1 MQEFIKRL
9 TLNGF
14 KLISL
19 VGKSERL
26 TDRQVTITTNNVASN
41 DGKSYYS
48 TVAVEII
55 IDGNSYMC
63 IIAQN
68 TTPKPISVSCGRPRT
83 NFIAQLSDVT

>member
-1 MQEFIKRL
+1 MQEFIQRL

-14 KLISL
+14 KLISF

-26 TDRQVTITTNNVASN
+26 TDRQTDRQVTITTNNVASN

-63 IIAQN
+63 I
-68 TTPKPISVSCGRPRT
+68 
-83 NFIAQLSDVT
+83 